1 MSGVD
6 DFQDDDIPVTET
18 PRHGFRGDSAAPARA
33 PLPLAPSIAISREV
47 GARGTDIA
55 RRIGAKSG
63 WTVYDNEVLGY
74 TAQDPAAFD
83 GLLAELPSEALS
95 WIDARIRRLHE
106 RGLLADDPNFET
118 VSRLILALG
127 AKGEA
132 IFVGRGAGFLLP
144 RETTLHVRLTA
155 PLPDR
160 VAYMSQSLRLTPDE
174 ASTQVATREAKRGKF
189 LAKCFHLP
197 ESAIVYDMELNSSAL
212 GGDLC
217 ADLILAALRCKRRGN
232 NMNPPA

>member
-1 MSGVD
+1 MSGAD
-6 DFQDDDIPVTET
+6 DMLDDDVPVTET
-18 PRHGFRGDSAAPARA
+18 PRHGFRGDAADASRPL
-33 PLPLAPSIAISREV
+33 LPLAPSIAISREV

-63 WTVYDNEVLGY
+63 WTVYNNEVLGY
-74 TAQDPAAFD
+74 TAQDPSAFD
-83 GLLAELPSEALS
+83 SLLAELPGEAVS
-95 WIDARIRRLHE
+95 WIDGRIRRLHE
-106 RGLLADDPNFET
+106 RGLLADDPNFEN

-127 AKGEA
+127 ARGEA

-160 VAYMSQSLRLTPDE
+160 VAYMSQSLRLPPDE
-174 ASTQVATREAKRGKF
+174 AGKQVATREAKRGEF

-212 GGDLC
+212 GGELC
-217 ADLILAALRCKRRGN
+217 AELIVAALRCKRRGDT
-232 NMNPPA
+232 MNPPA

>member
-1 MSGVD
+1 MSGAD
-6 DFQDDDIPVTET
+6 DLLDDDLPVTET
-18 PRHGFRGDSAAPARA
+18 PRHGFRGDAAAAPR
-33 PLPLAPSIAISREV
+33 PLLPLAPSIAISREV

-74 TAQDPAAFD
+74 TAQDSSALD
-83 GLLAELPSEALS
+83 SLLAELPGEAVS
-95 WIDARIRRLHE
+95 WIDDRMRRLHE
-106 RGLLADDPNFET
+106 RGLLADDSNFET

-132 IFVGRGAGFLLP
+132 VFVGRGAGFLLP

-160 VAYMSQSLRLTPDE
+160 VAYMSQSLRLTSEE
-174 ASTQVATREAKRGKF
+174 AGVQVAMREAKRGEF
-189 LAKCFHLP
+189 LVKCFHLP
-197 ESAIVYDMELNSSAL
+197 DGPIVYDMELNSSAL
-212 GGDLC
+212 GGELC
-217 ADLILAALRCKRRGN
+217 ADLILAALRCKRRGDT
-232 NMNPPA
+232 MNPPA